1 MKPEI
6 DRQRARLRRRLK
18 PIFDAHDQ
26 YLSRKLV
33 WLAAAGLCMLVLFGT
48 LGIKGYKVMS
58 GAGGSG
64 ETGTVSGT
72 HGWTDRNMLFL
83 VALDNDP
90 MARLVNAAKKL
101 HASLV
106 TEHGGHEVAL

>member
-1 MKPEI
+1 VGVAKKETIMKMLTIVCRE
-6 DRQRARLRRRLK
+6 K
-18 PIFDAHDQ
+18 F
-26 YLSRKLV
+26 KEE
-33 WLAAAGLCMLVLFGT
+33 MLVLFGT
-48 LGIKGYKVMS
+48 LGIKGYTVMS

-90 MARLVNAAKKL
+90 MARLVNAVKKL
-101 HASLV
+101 HADLV
-106 TEHGGHEVAL
+106 TEHGGHEVALKVFLQPCEVIL